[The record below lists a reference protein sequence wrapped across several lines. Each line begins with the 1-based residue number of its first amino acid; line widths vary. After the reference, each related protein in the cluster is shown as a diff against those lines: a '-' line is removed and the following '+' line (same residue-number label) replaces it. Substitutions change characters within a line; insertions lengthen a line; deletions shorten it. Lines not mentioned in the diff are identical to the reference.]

1 MTSWTNEF
9 SPRAAKEL
17 RKLDRPVQ
25 KRIVAYLREISTLPN
40 PQMRGKALTGNWAGF
55 WRWRVGDY
63 RLVAAIEDDRVVIV
77 VVSIGHRPQVYED

>member
-77 VVSIGHRPQVYED
+77 VVSIGHRLQVYED

>member
-1 MTSWTNEF
+1 MTSWTIEF
-9 SPRAAKEL
+9 SPCAAKEL

-77 VVSIGHRPQVYED
+77 VVSIGHRSQVYED